1 MCIDDVIQVDTREKN
16 RDIAEE
22 IKNLG
27 YRVNVTKICSG
38 DYRNDMY
45 APVIVE
51 RKQNLQELAN
61 NLMNKMNYQ
70 RLINEINRTPTQQK
84 IVFLITQNDY
94 ISGNQL
100 IHINNFGDIVNW
112 YGYRPAIH
120 NGKNIINKM
129 TELMQNYQPGKIQ
142 IKFCEQKNTI
152 IAREIVSILSTDTST
167 EAITA

>member
-16 RDIAEE
+16 KDIAEE
-22 IKNLG
+22 IRNLG
-27 YRVNVTKICSG
+27 YRVNVTKLCSG

-61 NLMNKMNYQ
+61 NITNKMDYQ
-70 RLINEINRTPTQQK
+70 RLIREIDRMPTRQT

-100 IHINNFGDIVNW
+100 IHINNLDDIINW

-120 NGKNIINKM
+120 NGKNIIDKI
-129 TELMQNYQPGKIQ
+129 TELTKNYQPGKIQ

-152 IAREIVSILSTDTST
+152 IAREIVRILSTDTIPA
-167 EAITA
+167 AITA

>member
-1 MCIDDVIQVDTREKN
+1 MIIDDVIQVDTREKN
-16 RDIAEE
+16 KDIAEE

-51 RKQNLQELAN
+51 RKQDLQELAN
-61 NLMNKMNYQ
+61 NLMNKMDYQ
-70 RLINEINRTPTQQK
+70 RLIREIDRMPTRQK
-84 IVFLITQNDY
+84 IVFLVTQDDY

-100 IHINNFGDIVNW
+100 IHINNFGDIINW

-129 TELMQNYQPGKIQ
+129 TELMKNYQPGKIQ
-142 IKFCEQKNTI
+142 IKFCSQKNTV
-152 IAREIVSILSTDTST
+152 IAREIVSILSTDTIP
-167 EAITA
+167 AVITA

>member
-27 YRVNVTKICSG
+27 YRVNITKICSG

-61 NLMNKMNYQ
+61 NLMNKMHYQ
-70 RLINEINRTPTQQK
+70 RLINEINRTPTQQQ
-84 IVFLITQNDY
+84 IVFLVTQNDY

-100 IHINNFGDIVNW
+100 IHINNF
-112 YGYRPAIH
+112 
-120 NGKNIINKM
+120 
-129 TELMQNYQPGKIQ
+129 
-142 IKFCEQKNTI
+142 
-152 IAREIVSILSTDTST
+152 
-167 EAITA
+167 

>member
-61 NLMNKMNYQ
+61 NLTNKMNYQ
-70 RLINEINRTPTQQK
+70 RLINEIDRTPERQT
-84 IVFLITQNDY
+84 IVFLITQDDY
-94 ISGNQL
+94 IIGNQL
-100 IHINNFGDIVNW
+100 IHIYNLDDIINW

-120 NGKNIINKM
+120 NGKNIINQM
-129 TELMQNYQPGKIQ
+129 TKLKQNYHPGKIK
-142 IKFCEQKNTI
+142 IKFCEQKNEV
-152 IAREIVSILSTDTST
+152 IAREIISILSTDTLATS
-167 EAITA
+167 ITA

>member
-61 NLMNKMNYQ
+61 NLTNKMNYQ
-70 RLINEINRTPTQQK
+70 RLVREIDRTPTRQQ
-84 IVFLITQNDY
+84 IVFLVTQNDY

-100 IHINNFGDIVNW
+100 IHIDNLDDIINW

-120 NGKNIINKM
+120 NGQNIINKI
-129 TELMQNYQPGKIQ
+129 TELMKNYQPGKIQ

-152 IAREIVSILSTDTST
+152 IAREIVSILSTDTIPA
-167 EAITA
+167 AITA

>member
-1 MCIDDVIQVDTREKN
+1 MCIDDVIQVDSREKN
-16 RDIAEE
+16 KDIAEE

-45 APVIVE
+45 APVVVE

-61 NLMNKMNYQ
+61 NLTNKMHCQ
-70 RLINEINRTPTQQK
+70 RLINEINRTPARQT
-84 IVFLITQNDY
+84 IVFLITQDDY

-100 IHINNFGDIVNW
+100 IHIDNLDDIINW

-142 IKFCEQKNTI
+142 IKFCEQKNEV
-152 IAREIVSILSTDTST
+152 IAREIIGILSTDTSM
-167 EAITA
+167 EYITA

>member
-100 IHINNFGDIVNW
+100 IHINNFGDIVNC

-152 IAREIVSILSTDTST
+152 IAREIVSILSTDTIPA
-167 EAITA
+167 AITA

>member
-1 MCIDDVIQVDTREKN
+1 MIIDDVIQVDTREKN
-16 RDIAEE
+16 KDIADG

-61 NLMNKMNYQ
+61 NLTNKMHYQ
-70 RLINEINRTPTQQK
+70 RLIREIDRTPTRQK
-84 IVFLITQNDY
+84 IVILITQNDY

-100 IHINNFGDIVNW
+100 IHINNLDDIINW

-129 TELMQNYQPGKIQ
+129 TELMKNYQPGKIQ
-142 IKFCEQKNTI
+142 IKFCEQKNTV
-152 IAREIVSILSTDTST
+152 IAREIVCILSTDTSMD
-167 EAITA
+167 AITA

>member
-45 APVIVE
+45 SPVIVE

-61 NLMNKMNYQ
+61 NLMDKMSYQ
-70 RLINEINRTPTQQK
+70 RLIREIDRTPERQT
-84 IVFLITQNDY
+84 IVILITQDDY

-100 IHINNFGDIVNW
+100 IHINNFGDIINW
-112 YGYRPAIH
+112 YGYRPMIH
-120 NGKNIINKM
+120 NGKNIIDKI
-129 TELMQNYQPGKIQ
+129 TGLMENYQPGKIQ
-142 IKFCEQKNTI
+142 IKFCEQKNTV
-152 IAREIVSILSTDTST
+152 IAREIVSILSTDTIP
-167 EAITA
+167 AVITA

>member
-22 IKNLG
+22 IRKLG
-27 YRVNVTKICSG
+27 YRVNFTKICSG

-61 NLMNKMNYQ
+61 NLTNKMNYQ
-70 RLINEINRTPTQQK
+70 RLIREIDRTPTRQT
-84 IVFLITQNDY
+84 IVFLITQDDY

-100 IHINNFGDIVNW
+100 IHINNLDDIINW

-120 NGKNIINKM
+120 NGKNIINKI
-129 TELMQNYQPGKIQ
+129 TDLMKNYQPGKIQ
-142 IKFCEQKNTI
+142 IKFCEQKNAI
-152 IAREIVSILSTDTST
+152 IAREIIRLLSTDTIPA
-167 EAITA
+167 AITA

>member
-1 MCIDDVIQVDTREKN
+1 MCIDDVIQVDSRERNK
-16 RDIAEE
+16 DIAEE

-27 YRVNVTKICSG
+27 YRVNITKICSG

-61 NLMNKMNYQ
+61 NLMNKMHYQ
-70 RLINEINRTPTQQK
+70 RLIREIDRTPTRQT
-84 IVFLITQNDY
+84 IVFLITQDDY

-100 IHINNFGDIVNW
+100 IHINNFGDIINW

-129 TELMQNYQPGKIQ
+129 TELMTNYQPGKIK
-142 IKFCEQKNTI
+142 IKFCGQENAV
-152 IAREIVSILSTDTST
+152 IAREIIGILSTDTT
-167 EAITA
+167 PAAITA

>member
-1 MCIDDVIQVDTREKN
+1 MCIDDVIQVDSREKN
-16 RDIAEE
+16 KDIAEE

-61 NLMNKMNYQ
+61 NLTNKMNYQ
-70 RLINEINRTPTQQK
+70 RLIREIDRTPTRQQ
-84 IVFLITQNDY
+84 IVFLVTQNDY

-100 IHINNFGDIVNW
+100 IHIDNLDDIINW

-120 NGKNIINKM
+120 NGQNIINKI
-129 TELMQNYQPGKIQ
+129 TELMKNYQPGKIQ

-152 IAREIVSILSTDTST
+152 IAREIVSILSTDTIPA
-167 EAITA
+167 AITA